1 MLQISVIIPAHNEE
15 RYIVKTLQ
23 SVHQQDF
30 SDYEILVIAN
40 ACTDK
45 TIEIAAKYAKVYAT
59 KRKGVSLAKNIGAAK
74 AKGEILVFLD
84 ADTNLAKNC
93 LSEINKKFTSEY
105 SVGTVKVKPDNFQW
119 RYRILM
125 GLKNCYF
132 RFGFYEGSNG
142 IVFCRKKDAP
152 PHRED
157 LQLREQRY
165 FIKELLKKGK
175 YCFVSSSTVTTS
187 MRRYEKSIFGTL
199 YFWAKKF
206 IKDWMGN
213 IGGDE
218 YPPVR

>member
-1 MLQISVIIPAHNEE
+1 MPKISVIIPAYNEE
-15 RYIVKTLQ
+15 KYIVKTLQ

-30 SDYEILVIAN
+30 SDYDIIVITN

-45 TIEIAAKYAKVYAT
+45 TSEIAARYAKVYVT

-74 AKGEILVFLD
+74 AKGKILVFLD
-84 ADTNLAKNC
+84 ADTILAKNC
-93 LSEINKKFTSEY
+93 LSEIDKRFTSEY
-105 SVGTVKVKPDNFQW
+105 SVGTVKVAPDNFQW

-152 PHRED
+152 LYRED

-165 FIKELLKKGK
+165 FIKELLKRGK

-187 MRRYEKSIFGTL
+187 MRRYEKSIFDTS

-206 IKDWMGN
+206 IKDLRGD
-213 IGGDE
+213 IRGDE
-218 YPPVR
+218 YPLVR